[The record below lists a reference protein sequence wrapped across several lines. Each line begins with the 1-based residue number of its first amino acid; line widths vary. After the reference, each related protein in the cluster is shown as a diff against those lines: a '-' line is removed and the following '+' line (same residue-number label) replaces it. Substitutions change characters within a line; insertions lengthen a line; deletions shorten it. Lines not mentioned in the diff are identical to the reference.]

1 MSRSAVHFE
10 CPSLFTSSPS
20 PQTEQDRRTP
30 TPHRPTPLNLKKTK
44 AIYPSRPAVNS
55 PELSTL
61 PVVEKPS
68 KVKKVANDPFEVAEV
83 ESGHRYPHWKG
94 GKVDIRP
101 GELIPQGVLGISSG
115 RPSIQAGKREPD
127 QIQYESVLHNVLLTP
142 TYLGS
147 PVSSPSPSAFA
158 SKSYLKHRT
167 LVVRDADPFQSA
179 AKISSSS
186 KWVGKNPEE
195 NWDDKV
201 GRSIRDMRER
211 EEREMDRFRWAASQS
226 PEISHAY
233 CRSPGL
239 REWSLGAMSATR
251 KHEKGSKHLKG
262 WNGRRGEDSK
272 VKWRHKF
279 GKYAIALAILCPA
292 ALTVGLCTSIL
303 TRSSSSKPAVSSA
316 SSSSTTTTS
325 PLSTSTAFPAVAS
338 ASTSSQ
344 SLTTCLN
351 LFSSSASIFPLAYPC
366 SDCTPILTSTN
377 NDFTTP
383 LIDGNST
390 GVGAALQFCTL
401 MDLYRA
407 SGNGSGLASEGWA
420 KNASP
425 CQGWSGI
432 SCDSDGRITELQM
445 QYPNVPVQLPTTLE
459 NLVTLRTLHII
470 GNSIIPSG
478 AFPLALLSSATLET
492 IDIENSALTGP
503 LSSVD
508 FIQAKGL
515 TTLNLVNN
523 QELGTTLPNL
533 SGNTQ
538 LLTLVLTGQGL
549 TNFSAD
555 ALPGSLTYLDLSFN
569 SLSGIVP
576 PFTQLTS
583 LRTLYLQSNAFTRAP
598 SSLPSSLTTLSLT
611 SNPTLEG

>member
-1 MSRSAVHFE
+1 MTTPNPDRTLSTMPIDGPSRFKSRFSVISLRYSRHRPLDISNKMPPNQSVPCHSTVVSNMSRSAVHFE

-211 EEREMDRFRWAASQS
+211 EEREMDRFRWAASQVRNLDADAIVLGLSPSQS

-279 GKYAIALAILCPA
+279 GK
-292 ALTVGLCTSIL
+292 V
-303 TRSSSSKPAVSSA
+303 
-316 SSSSTTTTS
+316 
-325 PLSTSTAFPAVAS
+325 
-338 ASTSSQ
+338 Q
-344 SLTTCLN
+344 CLH
-351 LFSSSASIFPLAYPC
+351 SEKE
-366 SDCTPILTSTN
+366 
-377 NDFTTP
+377 
-383 LIDGNST
+383 
-390 GVGAALQFCTL
+390 VKL
-401 MDLYRA
+401 M
-407 SGNGSGLASEGWA
+407 GSVCNRFG
-420 KNASP
+420 
-425 CQGWSGI
+425 
-432 SCDSDGRITELQM
+432 
-445 QYPNVPVQLPTTLE
+445 Y
-459 NLVTLRTLHII
+459 
-470 GNSIIPSG
+470 
-478 AFPLALLSSATLET
+478 
-492 IDIENSALTGP
+492 
-503 LSSVD
+503 
-508 FIQAKGL
+508 
-515 TTLNLVNN
+515 
-523 QELGTTLPNL
+523 
-533 SGNTQ
+533 
-538 LLTLVLTGQGL
+538 
-549 TNFSAD
+549 
-555 ALPGSLTYLDLSFN
+555 
-569 SLSGIVP
+569 
-576 PFTQLTS
+576 
-583 LRTLYLQSNAFTRAP
+583 
-598 SSLPSSLTTLSLT
+598 SLPSCPHRRALHL
-611 SNPTLEG
+611 NPHQILLLQASGIIRIQ